1 MSGIFSGL
9 QAFLDVLVGPI
20 RYLVG
25 IIELAIQVMKYIASA
40 LVNIYSIINYL
51 PVWIKGIA
59 LTTVAIAVVY
69 QLIGRSQGK

>member
-1 MSGIFSGL
+1 MSGIFSGI
-9 QAFLDVLVGPI
+9 QAIIDTILGPI

-25 IIELAIQVMKYIASA
+25 IIELAIEVMKYIASA

-59 LTTVAIAVVY
+59 LTTVAIAVVF
-69 QLIGRSQGK
+69 QLMGRSQGK